1 MPADSTPSGT
11 VKQRQAVSRQ
21 VLKVQMGTVA
31 LADGQGHDQ
40 AMQGLTVSDFVEC
53 GQASH
58 GKARVT
64 AKEGRHGRLQ
74 G

>member
-1 MPADSTPSGT
+1 
-11 VKQRQAVSRQ
+11 
-21 VLKVQMGTVA
+21 MGTVA